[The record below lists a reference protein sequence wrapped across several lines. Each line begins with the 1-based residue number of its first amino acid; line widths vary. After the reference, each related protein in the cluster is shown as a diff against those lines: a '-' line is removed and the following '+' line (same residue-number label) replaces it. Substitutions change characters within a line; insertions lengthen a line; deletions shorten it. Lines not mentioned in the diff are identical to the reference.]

1 MLQIKQFLKTIRG
14 LFSDKVQ
21 TPEKSTLVGNEIF
34 TQDAKISQI
43 FNQCVSN
50 TRVKVDVGSNP
61 RFVCDK
67 SFYYISYQNAIQIFW
82 KRNISYPLIRTQ
94 ACAYQGV
101 RNVRFSENLACF
113 VFLQQPCWDSFFSL
127 IVDEMSL
134 CSWSEGSAN
143 RDLSKKFW
151 CPVDGIK
158 NSIF

>member
-43 FNQCVSN
+43 LNTKILNQCVSN

-67 SFYYISYQNAIQIFW
+67 SFYYISYQNAIQISG
-82 KRNISYPLIRTQ
+82 KGI
-94 ACAYQGV
+94 
-101 RNVRFSENLACF
+101 
-113 VFLQQPCWDSFFSL
+113 FLTL
-127 IVDEMSL
+127 
-134 CSWSEGSAN
+134 
-143 RDLSKKFW
+143 
-151 CPVDGIK
+151 
-158 NSIF
+158 